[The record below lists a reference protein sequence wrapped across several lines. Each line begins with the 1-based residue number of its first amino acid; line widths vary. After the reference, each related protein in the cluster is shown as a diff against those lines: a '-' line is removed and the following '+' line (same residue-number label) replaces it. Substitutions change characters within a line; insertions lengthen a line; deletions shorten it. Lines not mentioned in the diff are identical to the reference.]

1 MINFS
6 GVSRRRMLGKLL
18 RLPTRFIPSDA
29 RVRILQGPLRGKKWI
44 AGASTH
50 GCWLG
55 SYELEKQTIFSR
67 KIQEGDVVFDV
78 GANVGFYTLM
88 AAQLVGPTG
97 KVVAFEPVLRN
108 LRYLKEHLS
117 LNGISNVVVIDA
129 AVSDSDGEVNFDP
142 SPNNSAG
149 HFSSDGALRVR
160 TVRLDDVV
168 FRDHLPP
175 PDCIKIDVEGAELMV
190 LLGAGQ
196 LIAQKKPLIF
206 LATHSS
212 RLHCE
217 CCHYLKSAGYRLLP
231 ISGQDLEQCDEIVA
245 CSES

>member
-6 GVSRRRMLGKLL
+6 GVSHRRMLGKLL

-78 GANVGFYTLM
+78 GANVGFYTLL

-97 KVVAFEPVLRN
+97 KVVAFEPVARN
-108 LRYLKEHLS
+108 LRYLREHLR
-117 LNGISNVVVIDA
+117 LNCTSNVVVIDA
-129 AVSDSDGEVNFDP
+129 AVSNSEAEVNFDP
-142 SPNNSAG
+142 SPNNSSG

-160 TVRLDDVV
+160 TVRLDDIV
-168 FRDHLPP
+168 FRDQLPP
-175 PDCIKIDVEGAELMV
+175 PDCVKIDVEGAELMV
-190 LLGAGQ
+190 LLGAEQ
-196 LIAQKKPLIF
+196 IVRQKKPWIF

-212 RLHCE
+212 RLHRE
-217 CCHYLKSAGYRLLP
+217 CCQYLKAAGYRLHP
-231 ISGQDLEQCDEIVA
+231 IFGQDLDQCDEIVA
-245 CSES
+245 CPQG